1 MSSVV
6 TDAVAQ
12 RLAGE
17 QPSRTRALLTAFA
30 AAVAAGAL
38 VYKALRSEPK

>member
-6 TDAVAQ
+6 TEAVAQ

-17 QPSRTRALLTAFA
+17 QPSRTRAFYAAFA
-30 AAVAAGAL
+30 AAVAAGTL
-38 VYKALRSEPK
+38 VYTLLRSGSG

>member
-1 MSSVV
+1 MSSIV

-12 RLAGE
+12 RLAEE
-17 QPSRTRALLTAFA
+17 QPSRTHPFYAAFA
-30 AAVAAGAL
+30 AAVAAGTL

>member
-17 QPSRTRALLTAFA
+17 QPSRTRAFYAAFA
-30 AAVAAGAL
+30 AAAVAGTL
-38 VYKALRSEPK
+38 VYKVLRSEPK

>member
-17 QPSRTRALLTAFA
+17 QPSRTHAFYAAFA
-30 AAVAAGAL
+30 AAVAAGTL